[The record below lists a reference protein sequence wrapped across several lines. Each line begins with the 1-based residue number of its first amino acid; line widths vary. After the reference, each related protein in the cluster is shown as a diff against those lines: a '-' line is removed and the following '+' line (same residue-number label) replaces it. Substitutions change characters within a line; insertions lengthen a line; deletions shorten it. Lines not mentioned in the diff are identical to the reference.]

1 MENQS
6 NYQGAERNFKVK
18 QHYTKMSGEIKEII
32 VSMTK
37 EHVGIKINI
46 QRVRKI
52 ELLEIKI
59 MTVEMKKRINRR
71 VGN

>member
-1 MENQS
+1 
-6 NYQGAERNFKVK
+6 
-18 QHYTKMSGEIKEII
+18 MSGEFKEII

-59 MTVEMKKRINRR
+59 MTAEMKKLINRR
-71 VGN
+71 VGNQSGGYLPESIKKSKRQKIGEKR

>member
-6 NYQGAERNFKVK
+6 NCQGAERNFEVK
-18 QHYTKMSGEIKEII
+18 QHYTKMSGEIKEIT

-37 EHVGIKINI
+37 EHIGIKINI

-52 ELLEIKI
+52 ELLAIKI
-59 MTVEMKKRINRR
+59 MTVEMQKLINRR